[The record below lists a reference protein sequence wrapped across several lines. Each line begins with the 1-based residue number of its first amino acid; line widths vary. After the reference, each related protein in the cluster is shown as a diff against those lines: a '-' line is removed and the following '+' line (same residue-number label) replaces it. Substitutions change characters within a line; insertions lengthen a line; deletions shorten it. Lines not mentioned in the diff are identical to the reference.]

1 MKTKTTKNIIKFQS
15 YKFAFERMEE
25 AIQKEFFLESIM
37 IAESIISDR
46 LLSYLVVRLKES
58 GETHQFTNKETFLGR
73 LIQEWKR
80 RDEKVPYKTRED
92 LIDAVRLW
100 SYDRNEC
107 AHGLVKSRPG
117 DPTTSVEE
125 FTKKA
130 SNCAVNGKQLARDIC
145 SWTQSKKSKIRKTKV
160 QAPESIDTPTQPACS
175 DLI

>member
-1 MKTKTTKNIIKFQS
+1 MKAETTKNIIKFQS

-25 AIQKEFFLESIM
+25 AIKKEFFLESIM

-46 LLSYLVVRLKES
+46 LLSYLIVKLKEA

-80 RDEKVPYKTRED
+80 RDEIVPYKTRED

-107 AHGLVKSRPG
+107 AHGLVKSQPG
-117 DPTTSVEE
+117 EPSISVEE
-125 FTKKA
+125 FIKKA
-130 SNCAVNGKQLARDIC
+130 SECAVNGKQLARDVC
-145 SWTQSKKSKIRKTKV
+145 SWTQTKKSKIRKMKV
-160 QAPESIDTPTQPACS
+160 PAPESIDTPTKPAFS

>member
-1 MKTKTTKNIIKFQS
+1 M
-15 YKFAFERMEE
+15 
-25 AIQKEFFLESIM
+25 
-37 IAESIISDR
+37 
-46 LLSYLVVRLKES
+46 
-58 GETHQFTNKETFLGR
+58 
-73 LIQEWKR
+73 IQEWKR